1 MNVPHYEQELDYS
14 CLPACVRMVMAY
26 YGQEKTESELRTLLK
41 TRPGGTSPVQVMLR
55 LPEMGFEATIQM
67 ASKPVLQAYL
77 EAGQPVIVH
86 VWTELL
92 PHWQG
97 GLIHALTILEWSD
110 SSVVVND
117 PAFAEAPIDIPTD
130 IFLRAWAA
138 TDHLT
143 IFIQPTSS

>member
-14 CLPACVRMVMAY
+14 CLPACVRMVLAY
-26 YGQEKTESELRTLLK
+26 YGEEKTESQLRALLK

-55 LPEMGFEATIQM
+55 LPNVGFEASVQM
-67 ASKPVLQAYL
+67 ASKSILQ
-77 EAGQPVIVH
+77 GQLAANHPVIVH

-97 GLIHALTILEWSD
+97 GLIHALTVLEYND
-110 SSVVVND
+110 SVVMVND
-117 PAFAEAPIDIPTD
+117 PAFADAPLTIPTD

-143 IFIQPTSS
+143 IIIQPLS

>member
-14 CLPACVRMVMAY
+14 CLPACVRMVLAY
-26 YGQEKTESELRTLLK
+26 YGQERTESELRTLLK

-55 LPEMGFEATIQM
+55 LPDIGFEAAIQM
-67 ASKPVLQAYL
+67 ASKPVLQAHL
-77 EAGQPVIVH
+77 EAERPVIVH

-97 GLIHALTILEWSD
+97 GLIHALTVLACTD
-110 SSVVVND
+110 STVIVND
-117 PAFAEAPIDIPTD
+117 PAFPHAPINIPTD

-143 IFIQPTSS
+143 IIIQPTL